1 MGEQANHFTVAGDGI
16 EGGLDTTSIA
26 GVPVGSITV
35 DGHEGSNFEFST
47 APEGLVARF
56 QLSKSADGPGTAAL
70 VLLPQTYVDGDS
82 AEIEGLVIVTTSA
95 DSIGGP
101 ALVDG
106 PVQRYAVRAVCG
118 TASAVQS

>member
-35 DGHEGSNFEFST
+35 DGHEGSNF
-47 APEGLVARF
+47 
-56 QLSKSADGPGTAAL
+56 ADGPGTAAL